1 MENTVFP
8 LTFLHG
14 LWIPGGNDEA
24 NLYKVTVS
32 VVSFYSGN
40 VREDLNCMLAD
51 ILDGEKSIIY
61 MAPGLLSAYFIV
73 QFSGN
78 NIVTGFNEEIIKE
91 SPKTKVPH
99 KHKAVRAD
107 DFIALMW
114 IIAHHP

>member
-1 MENTVFP
+1 MVCEFRVGAVR
-8 LTFLHG
+8 L
-14 LWIPGGNDEA
+14 IYE
-24 NLYKVTVS
+24 VTVS

-61 MAPGLLSAYFIV
+61 TAPGSLSAYFIV

-107 DFIALMW
+107 DFIALM
-114 IIAHHP
+114 